1 MTTQKRT
8 NLIGLSR
15 DELIEVLS
23 NIGEK
28 PFRAKQ
34 LWHWMYHRGICDF
47 ADMSNLGKPLRKKL
61 VEGFYVGRPEIVQ
74 SLISSDGTRKWL
86 LKLEDGNEIETVMI
100 PEAER
105 GALCVSS
112 QVGCTL
118 NCDFCNTG
126 TQRLVRNLTAAEII
140 GQVLVA
146 RDEMNEW
153 PSGKPGRILTNLVM
167 MGMGE
172 PLMNFDNVKTAL
184 HIAMDGEG
192 VAISCRRITLSTS
205 GVVPMI
211 ERAGLEIGVDLAIS
225 LHAAHD
231 ELRDVLV
238 PINKKYPLDVLLK
251 SCAAYPGARNAR
263 RITMEYVMIKDLN
276 DSPEDARQL
285 VKLMRQ
291 YKIPAKFNLIPF
303 NPWPGTNYECSSKN
317 AVHRFSQILND
328 EGFSAPIRKPRGR
341 DIMAACGQLK
351 SQSENKKITRPH
363 GRTAQGYAV
372 IGPVYTPG

>member
-1 MTTQKRT
+1 MTQNRK
-8 NLIGLSR
+8 NLVGLSR
-15 DELIEVLS
+15 EELIQVLDE
-23 NIGEK
+23 IGEK

-34 LWHWMYHRGICDF
+34 LWHWMYHRGLSNF
-47 ADMSNLGKPLRKKL
+47 EDMSNLGKPLRAKL
-61 VEGFYVGRPEIVQ
+61 IEGFYVGRPEIVQ
-74 SLISSDGTRKWL
+74 SLKSTDGSRKWL
-86 LKLEDGNEIETVMI
+86 LRLEDGNEIETVMI
-100 PEAER
+100 PDDGR

-126 TQRLVRNLTAAEII
+126 TQRLVRNLTTAEII
-140 GQVLVA
+140 GQILVA
-146 RDEMNEW
+146 RDEMDEW
-153 PSGKPGRILTNLVM
+153 PAGKDGRIFTNIVM

-172 PLMNFDNVKTAL
+172 PLMNFDHVKAAL

-192 VAISCRRITLSTS
+192 IAISCRRITLSTS
-205 GVVPMI
+205 GVVPMMA
-211 ERAGLEIGVDLAIS
+211 RAGTEIGVDLAIS
-225 LHAAHD
+225 LHASTD

-238 PINKKYPLDVLLK
+238 PINKKYPLEILLTA
-251 SCAAYPGARNAR
+251 CAAYPGARNSR

-276 DSPEDARQL
+276 DKPEDAHRL

-303 NPWPGTNYECSSKN
+303 NPWPGTHYECSSNN
-317 AVHRFSQILND
+317 AVHRFSKILND

-351 SQSENKKITRPH
+351 SDSENKKLQDRM
-363 GRTAQGYAV
+363 AQRLTKEV
-372 IGPVYTPG
+372 S